1 MGDFFKFQLLKHNK
15 TFRIVSF
22 VIGQFENTSFLCWSQ
37 LGNGVREREVVGSP
51 RDRVGLDALEP
62 AC

>member
-1 MGDFFKFQLLKHNK
+1 MLLVLV
-15 TFRIVSF
+15 TA
-22 VIGQFENTSFLCWSQ
+22 GQWSEIE
-37 LGNGVREREVVGSP
+37 REREVVGSP